1 MSFSFSSVEDF
12 LRKTRDAKTK
22 QRPEIDERVRDY
34 LEDPHLVGVAPVIAD
49 MLDDMLHKY
58 GDESIRQIALFCLG
72 KWFSIHA
79 GVIEDLV
86 KNEQVPAAMSSSMD
100 AARISDAIA
109 LHESVGSF
117 GGDDDWKKMLHETLV
132 SAVNDAM
139 NQKGE

>member
-1 MSFSFSSVEDF
+1 LSFSFSSVEDF

-34 LEDPHLVGVAPVIAD
+34 LEDPHLVGVAPSIAD
-49 MLDDMLHKY
+49 MLDDLLRKY

-86 KNEQVPAAMSSSMD
+86 KNEEVPAAMSASMD

-109 LHESVGSF
+109 LLESVGSF
-117 GGDDDWKKMLHETLV
+117 GGDGDWKKMLHETLV

-139 NQKGE
+139 NQQEK

>member
-109 LHESVGSF
+109 LLESVGSF